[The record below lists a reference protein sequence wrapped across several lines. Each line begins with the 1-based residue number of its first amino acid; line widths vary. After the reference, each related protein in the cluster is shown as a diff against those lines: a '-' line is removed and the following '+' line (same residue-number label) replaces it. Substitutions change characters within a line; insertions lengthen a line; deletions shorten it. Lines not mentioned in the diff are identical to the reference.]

1 MYELIRAAAGDRVL
15 FLSLPEDTGLIARLA
30 GEAARGLLFGLG
42 TDEAVYAARIGFR
55 DFHNVMFAPGEPDVI
70 PWQDAFFT
78 IAIDGSCEWRD
89 AAATVRELSRV
100 LTAGGVAYLKADERL
115 KAELEAGGFLEV
127 DSSGELGK
135 FRKLT
140 S

>member
-1 MYELIRAAAGDRVL
+1 MYELIRGAAGDRVL

-30 GEAARGLLFGLG
+30 GEAVRGLLFALG
-42 TDEAVYAARIGFR
+42 ADEAVYAARIDFR
-55 DFHNVMFAPGEPDVI
+55 DFQNVMFAPGEPDVI

-78 IAIDGSCEWRD
+78 IAIDSSCEWRD
-89 AAATVRELSRV
+89 AAATVRELARV
-100 LTAGGVAYLKADERL
+100 LAGDGVAYLKADERL
-115 KAELEAGGFLEV
+115 KTELEAGGFLEV
-127 DSSGELGK
+127 DSGGELRK

>member
-15 FLSLPEDTGLIARLA
+15 FLSLPEDTGVIARLA
-30 GEAARGLLFGLG
+30 GEAARGLVFGLG
-42 TDEAVYAARIGFR
+42 AGDAVYEARRCFC
-55 DFHNVMFAPGEPDVI
+55 DLHNVMLAPGEPDVI

-78 IAIDGSCEWRD
+78 IAIDSFCEWRD
-89 AAATVRELSRV
+89 AAATVRELARV
-100 LTAGGVAYLKADERL
+100 LAGDAVAYLKADERL
-115 KAELEAGGFLEV
+115 KTELEAGGFLEV
-127 DSSGELGK
+127 DSSGELRK